1 MRMKRK
7 LLCAFAL
14 CFLSV
19 SALADAPDE
28 TERLVVYTSH
38 KEEVYQ
44 PIVEEFERRTGVWVQ
59 VVSGGTTELLE
70 RIAAEAETPVA
81 DVMFG
86 GGVESLLAY
95 EDYFMPCDAPR
106 DAMLAECRFENHCF
120 VAFSRLPL
128 AIIYNPRLVSHPP
141 AGFADLLDDGL
152 RGQIAFANPAVSG
165 SSFTVLATLMQALD
179 DENALVR
186 RRSVERQKE
195 LNDTRIRMMQS
206 QLNPHFLYNTLDSMK
221 WMGVTH
227 GVPQVATLAEDLA
240 KILRASIS
248 GDEFVT
254 LGQEL
259 DLLERYIDIQ
269 LIRFEDRFACEIEVD
284 DALMSCMVPKLV
296 LQPIVENAVIHGVR
310 DMDDGYIKI
319 WAERDAEDLR
329 LFVQDNGCGMEKPQD
344 GPLGF
349 GVSGRPGEHLGM
361 FNVDSILRL
370 HFGDAYG
377 LSVRSKPGEGCLVM
391 VRLPMRRE
399 KA

>member
-95 EDYFMPCDAPR
+95 EDYFMPCDEPR
-106 DAMLAECRFENHCF
+106 DAMLAECRFENHRF

-128 AIIYNPRLVSHPP
+128 AIIYNPRLVSRPP

-186 RRSVERQKE
+186 FADNVRGHELSGSGAVVSTVAAGEMRVGVALYETAKKRMAAVLAGCAHEENAQAFISFILSEDVQRRVETEYARESVLTALDESDGAPMFELCAYDIDWAAANQK
-195 LNDTRIRMMQS
+195 D
-206 QLNPHFLYNTLDSMK
+206 
-221 WMGVTH
+221 
-227 GVPQVATLAEDLA
+227 
-240 KILRASIS
+240 ILVRW
-248 GDEFVT
+248 
-254 LGQEL
+254 Q
-259 DLLERYIDIQ
+259 
-269 LIRFEDRFACEIEVD
+269 
-284 DALMSCMVPKLV
+284 ALM
-296 LQPIVENAVIHGVR
+296 E
-310 DMDDGYIKI
+310 
-319 WAERDAEDLR
+319 
-329 LFVQDNGCGMEKPQD
+329 
-344 GPLGF
+344 
-349 GVSGRPGEHLGM
+349 GE
-361 FNVDSILRL
+361 
-370 HFGDAYG
+370 A
-377 LSVRSKPGEGCLVM
+377 P
-391 VRLPMRRE
+391 
-399 KA
+399 

>member
-106 DAMLAECRFENHCF
+106 DAMLAECRFENHRF

-128 AIIYNPRLVSHPP
+128 AIIYNPRLV
-141 AGFADLLDDGL
+141 
-152 RGQIAFANPAVSG
+152 
-165 SSFTVLATLMQALD
+165 T
-179 DENALVR
+179 R
-186 RRSVERQKE
+186 R
-195 LNDTRIRMMQS
+195 
-206 QLNPHFLYNTLDSMK
+206 
-221 WMGVTH
+221 
-227 GVPQVATLAEDLA
+227 
-240 KILRASIS
+240 
-248 GDEFVT
+248 
-254 LGQEL
+254 
-259 DLLERYIDIQ
+259 
-269 LIRFEDRFACEIEVD
+269 IRFELHRAGYADAGARRRKRAC
-284 DALMSCMVPKLV
+284 P
-296 LQPIVENAVIHGVR
+296 
-310 DMDDGYIKI
+310 
-319 WAERDAEDLR
+319 
-329 LFVQDNGCGMEKPQD
+329 F
-344 GPLGF
+344 
-349 GVSGRPGEHLGM
+349 
-361 FNVDSILRL
+361 
-370 HFGDAYG
+370 
-377 LSVRSKPGEGCLVM
+377 
-391 VRLPMRRE
+391 RR
-399 KA
+399 

>member
-106 DAMLAECRFENHCF
+106 DAMLAECRFENHRF

-128 AIIYNPRLVSHPP
+128 AIIYNPRLVSRPP
-141 AGFADLLDDGL
+141 VGFADLLDDVACL
-152 RGQIAFANPAVSG
+152 SSDYSFYMNVG
-165 SSFTVLATLMQALD
+165 SNYNCLKF
-179 DENALVR
+179 
-186 RRSVERQKE
+186 
-195 LNDTRIRMMQS
+195 LNFQ
-206 QLNPHFLYNTLDSMK
+206 
-221 WMGVTH
+221 GVT
-227 GVPQVATLAEDLA
+227 VNLSLST
-240 KILRASIS
+240 
-248 GDEFVT
+248 
-254 LGQEL
+254 
-259 DLLERYIDIQ
+259 DLL
-269 LIRFEDRFACEIEVD
+269 F
-284 DALMSCMVPKLV
+284 
-296 LQPIVENAVIHGVR
+296 
-310 DMDDGYIKI
+310 
-319 WAERDAEDLR
+319 
-329 LFVQDNGCGMEKPQD
+329 
-344 GPLGF
+344 
-349 GVSGRPGEHLGM
+349 
-361 FNVDSILRL
+361 
-370 HFGDAYG
+370 
-377 LSVRSKPGEGCLVM
+377 
-391 VRLPMRRE
+391 

>member
-106 DAMLAECRFENHCF
+106 DAMLAECRFENHRF

-128 AIIYNPRLVSHPP
+128 AIIYNPRLVSRPP
-141 AGFADLLDDGL
+141 AGFADLLDERSARADC
-152 RGQIAFANPAVSG
+152 
-165 SSFTVLATLMQALD
+165 
-179 DENALVR
+179 VR
-186 RRSVERQKE
+186 QSRR
-195 LNDTRIRMMQS
+195 
-206 QLNPHFLYNTLDSMK
+206 
-221 WMGVTH
+221 
-227 GVPQVATLAEDLA
+227 
-240 KILRASIS
+240 
-248 GDEFVT
+248 
-254 LGQEL
+254 
-259 DLLERYIDIQ
+259 
-269 LIRFEDRFACEIEVD
+269 IRFELHRAGYADAGARRRKRACPVSPITC
-284 DALMSCMVPKLV
+284 AGMSFPDQARSFPPWRQAKC
-296 LQPIVENAVIHGVR
+296 A
-310 DMDDGYIKI
+310 
-319 WAERDAEDLR
+319 WAWR
-329 LFVQDNGCGMEKPQD
+329 C
-344 GPLGF
+344 
-349 GVSGRPGEHLGM
+349 
-361 FNVDSILRL
+361 
-370 HFGDAYG
+370 
-377 LSVRSKPGEGCLVM
+377 
-391 VRLPMRRE
+391 MRRR
-399 KA
+399 KSACWRANTSR